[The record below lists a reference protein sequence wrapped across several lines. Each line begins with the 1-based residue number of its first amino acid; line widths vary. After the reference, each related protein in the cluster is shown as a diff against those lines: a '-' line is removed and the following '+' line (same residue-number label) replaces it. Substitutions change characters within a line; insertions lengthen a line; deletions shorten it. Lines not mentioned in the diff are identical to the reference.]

1 MQESSSAP
9 LKLSDLHLPDV
20 PSWVPLA
27 WGWWATVASIVA
39 FVVIVLLAI
48 RWKRKRLAPKKTAL
62 RLLTPSLGIQTP
74 SSAIEL
80 LRQAALCYYPREDIA
95 HLTGKEWYA
104 FLDDQ
109 IGRPM
114 FVPNETQ
121 WQQALYKKQSAV
133 DTKALVEDC
142 YQWINDAL
150 PPKKRR
156 HVSVGKH

>member
-9 LKLSDLHLPDV
+9 LQLSDLHLPDV

-27 WGWWATVASIVA
+27 WGWWATAASIVA
-39 FVVIVLLAI
+39 FVVIVVLVI

-109 IGRPM
+109 IGRPL